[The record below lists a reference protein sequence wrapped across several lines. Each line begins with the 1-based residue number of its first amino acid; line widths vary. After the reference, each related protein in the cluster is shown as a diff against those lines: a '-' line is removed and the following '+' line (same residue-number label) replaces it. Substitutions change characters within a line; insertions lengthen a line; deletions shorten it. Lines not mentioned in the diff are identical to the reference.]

1 MLNIRMNK
9 EKRMWKFKI
18 IFHRR
23 HINNF
28 VSAVDSWQ
36 QFLASVTMV
45 SKHQEALL
53 YYQMMKIILSFMTWK
68 LLYSSNAR
76 KINFVSSRGYTR
88 RYFYQRGWEEKRGL
102 KEFETCK
109 FHAVFGVF
117 IKQLWN
123 DQNLFLKNMLR
134 NYFMIV
140 VVFLVCKHKKE
151 RKIELCAH
159 RVWSK

>member
-53 YYQMMKIILSFMTWK
+53 YYQMMKIILSFMTRK
-68 LLYSSNAR
+68 LLYILDMLYKREKLILFHQEDILRGICIKGVENREGWRNLKRVSFMQCSVSSSSNYEAI
-76 KINFVSSRGYTR
+76 KI
-88 RYFYQRGWEEKRGL
+88 YFWKICLEL
-102 KEFETCK
+102 
-109 FHAVFGVF
+109 
-117 IKQLWN
+117 
-123 DQNLFLKNMLR
+123 LF
-134 NYFMIV
+134 FMIV
-140 VVFLVCKHKKE
+140 VVCL
-151 RKIELCAH
+151 
-159 RVWSK
+159 